1 MKKIAIIAFFLLIS
15 LQGKAQFIAGAA
27 FDIHY
32 QSSSYKTTNPSK
44 DASWGVS
51 IAPQAG
57 YMLNEKLM
65 LGATLAFDWS
75 HNLTESFSGGSGDD
89 NVITNKFGWSVAPFA
104 RYRVAAYRRFG
115 VWMDSHLYAGMNYP
129 RTGEGAFKP
138 SFQKQLTYGMQI
150 SPVVSFSV
158 NEKTMV
164 NFHVSILSAGFAG
177 SRTWKTNGDLEDTA
191 HFRMFTGKVSGIFN
205 TMIQEG
211 WYGFKIS
218 TIRKF

>member
-32 QSSSYKTTNPSK
+32 QNFSSSSSSK
-44 DASWGVS
+44 DSSWGVS
-51 IAPQAG
+51 VAPQAG

-65 LGATLAFDWS
+65 LGATLTFDWTN
-75 HNLTESFSGGSGDD
+75 NLTEQLVSDQDSK
-89 NVITNKFGWSVAPFA
+89 VITNKFGWSVAPFA

-138 SFQKQLTYGMQI
+138 SFEKQLTYGVQI
-150 SPVVSFSV
+150 SPVVSFSL

-205 TMIQEG
+205 TLIQEG